1 VSHSRKLL
9 SIVRSGPEAPDG
21 MVVMCKRTENAS
33 LRDPRP
39 GGIWLW
45 LGPVPTTIEYWSEI
59 AIV

>member
-1 VSHSRKLL
+1 MFLSRVRIDFWGDVVEFRIVSHSRKLL

-39 GGIWLW
+39 GCG
-45 LGPVPTTIEYWSEI
+45 
-59 AIV
+59 